1 MDVPIE
7 AIDRAN
13 RLTEEEI
20 AERASLVSEALLIL
34 LEGRP
39 SVVAADACLRA
50 AAELIVT
57 EPDDGVTVEEA
68 VSSAVKVLRAYVEDI
83 QSDLAASHSHRP

>member
-1 MDVPIE
+1 MSVPIDT
-7 AIDRAN
+7 IDRLD

-20 AERASLVSEALLIL
+20 AERASLASEALLIL

-57 EPDDGVTVEEA
+57 EPDEGVTVEEA
-68 VSSAVKVLRAYVEDI
+68 LSSAVKVLRAYVEDI
-83 QSDLAASHSHRP
+83 QSDLSSAHNHRP